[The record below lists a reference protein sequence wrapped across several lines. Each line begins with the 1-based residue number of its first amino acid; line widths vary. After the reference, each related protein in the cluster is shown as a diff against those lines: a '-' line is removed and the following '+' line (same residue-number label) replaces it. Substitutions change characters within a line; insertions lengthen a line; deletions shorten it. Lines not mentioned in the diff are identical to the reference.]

1 VKVTRLAQYRREG
14 RGGRRF
20 YTQVDMAIIKQ
31 DEAAM
36 NSQEHRGE
44 YKRKNNRRIYVCGC
58 GVEGCFLYNSYTNE
72 ELK

>member
-1 VKVTRLAQYRREG
+1 MKVSRLAKYRREG

-20 YTQVDMAIIKQ
+20 YTQLDMAIIKH
-31 DEAAM
+31 DESVM
-36 NSQEHRGE
+36 NSQEHRGM

-58 GVEGCFLYNSYTNE
+58 GVEGCFLHNSYTNE